1 MTLKSNTRKLAK
13 LGKQVSDRL
22 NRNARV
28 YRFETNKAQ
37 VYSMCGF
44 LPADDCRMLVRMI
57 DQDAVPSTLYDA
69 SEDNEF
75 RTSSSCNFS
84 RHDPEIQRITQRI
97 SGLLGIDTGYG
108 ETIQGQRYQVGQQFK
123 MHHDF
128 FHERTSYWER
138 EMSRSGQRT
147 WTAMVY
153 LNQPEGGGETH
164 FPHLGFGVVPQAGT
178 LLAWNNL
185 SPEGKPNGYTA
196 HIGAPVTAGTKYIIT
211 NWFRERPWADD

>member
-1 MTLKSNTRKLAK
+1 MTLKSNTRKLTK

-22 NRNARV
+22 NRNPRV
-28 YRFETNKAQ
+28 YRFETDKAQ

-44 LPADDCRMLVRMI
+44 LPADDCRMLMRMI

-69 SEDNEF
+69 SEDTEF
-75 RTSSSCNFS
+75 RTSSSCNFP
-84 RHDPEIQRITQRI
+84 RYDPDIARITQRI
-97 SGLLGIDTGYG
+97 AGLLGIDVGYG

-138 EMSRSGQRT
+138 EMNRAGQRT

-164 FPHLGFGVVPQAGT
+164 FPHLGFGVAPQTGT
-178 LLAWNNL
+178 LLTWNNL

-196 HIGAPVTAGTKYIIT
+196 HIGAQVTAGTKYIIT